1 MEYET
6 LILYYTCW
14 HDGEFSLSEMRRL
27 LIDELGEDG
36 LRISVEEFR
45 KHRLERIANG
55 ECRIYYEVMKDE
67 ENGQNQIS
75 KDDEP
80 AVERE

>member
-14 HDGEFSLSEMRRL
+14 HEGEFPFSEMRRL

-36 LRISVEEFR
+36 LHVAVAEFR
-45 KHRLERIANG
+45 KHRSERIENG

-67 ENGQNQIS
+67 ENGS
-75 KDDEP
+75 H
-80 AVERE
+80 